1 MKSRS
6 LESVKL
12 SFEIGDKPYV
22 EYKFTKASG
31 EVIDL

>member
-12 SFEIGDKPYV
+12 SFEIGDKPYR

-31 EVIDL
+31 GLLI